1 MTERYAVYFA
11 PSADSEL
18 GLFGQSILCRTATHE
33 RKTDAKSTFADQ
45 SQWLRLT
52 EKPAHYGFHATLK
65 APFEL
70 AHNQTLDTLTAA
82 VTEFSKNQLPIEL
95 TSLYPRSLGGF
106 MALTLENE
114 IEPLSRFALNCV
126 EVFEPFRKALSDSD
140 LQRRKLQALSNRQ
153 ESLLLKYGYPY
164 VADEF
169 HFHLTLSGKL
179 NDHDKEY
186 ENWVISEYNSLITD
200 TPVLDRIAI
209 FKQVDRQSPFIQIAE
224 FCLPLSIQQCVI

>member
-11 PSADSEL
+11 PGADSEL
-18 GLFGQSILCRTATHE
+18 ELFGQSILCRSASCE
-33 RKTDAKSTFADQ
+33 RKADASSTFANQ
-45 SQWLRLT
+45 TQWLRLT

-70 AHNQTLDTLTAA
+70 VHSQTVESLTAA
-82 VTEFSKNQLPIEL
+82 VAEFAKNQLPIAL
-95 TSLYPRSLGGF
+95 TSLFPRSLGGF

-114 IEPLSRFALNCV
+114 IEHLSRFALNCV
-126 EVFEPFRKALSDSD
+126 ESFEPFRKALSDSD
-140 LQRRKLQALSNRQ
+140 LQRRKLHELSNRQ
-153 ESLLLKYGYPY
+153 EFLLMKYGYPY

-179 NDHDKEY
+179 HEHDKEY
-186 ENWVISEYNSLITD
+186 EAWVISEYNKLISE

-209 FKQVDRQSPFIQIAE
+209 FKQADRQSPFLQLAG
-224 FCLPLSIQQCVI
+224 FTLSV